1 MADATAPRSKGVMDA
16 STSPLP
22 QAQSRVVGPVI
33 FMGPPGAGKGTQAK
47 AVGAHYGIPQI
58 STGDLLREHVAR
70 NTDLG
75 KQAGELMKRG
85 QLVPDQMVQDMVA
98 ERVQAPDCRRG
109 FILDGFPRT
118 LAQAEWLE
126 GLLQGLNF
134 ERPAPIV
141 VRIALDYN
149 HLWKRLTG
157 RRTCPTCGRIYNVY
171 FQPPR
176 VPETCDRDGARLFI
190 RNDDSEEIVKARLE
204 AFEKIK
210 PVADFYRRAG
220 RLHEVDGAAPVEQ
233 VTAQILKAIE
243 NGDHV

>member
-1 MADATAPRSKGVMDA
+1 MDA
-16 STSPLP
+16 KASTAATDPRTRLIGPLI
-22 QAQSRVVGPVI
+22 V
-33 FMGPPGAGKGTQAK
+33 MGPPGAGKGTQARK
-47 AVGAHYGIPQI
+47 IAETYGIPQV

-70 NTDLG
+70 NTELG
-75 KQAGELMKRG
+75 RQAGDLMKHG
-85 QLVPDQMVQDMVA
+85 QLVPDQMVNAMVA
-98 ERVQAPDCRRG
+98 ERVQRPDCRRG

-118 LAQAEWLE
+118 LSQAEWLE
-126 GLLQGLNF
+126 GLLQGLDLPA
-134 ERPAPIV
+134 ERRAPIV

-176 VPETCDRDGARLFI
+176 VPDTCDRDGARLFI
-190 RNDDSEEIVKARLE
+190 RNDDSEEVVKARLE

-220 RLHEVDGAAPVEQ
+220 RLREVAGDAPVER
-233 VTAQILKAIE
+233 VTDQILKVIE
-243 NGDHV
+243 DGNRV